1 MISCRLICGQLVIHL
16 QFGYHSSI
24 GCCKT
29 IVTIDRFA
37 KKGGAGVEQKQP
49 GHSPK
54 AQKIQDRIILG
65 TIWVVS
71 ALVIALVVGTVMNYI
86 WMFK

>member
-1 MISCRLICGQLVIHL
+1 M
-16 QFGYHSSI
+16 
-24 GCCKT
+24 
-29 IVTIDRFA
+29 
-37 KKGGAGVEQKQP
+37 EEKQP

-71 ALVIALVVGTVMNYI
+71 ALVVGTVMNYI

>member
-1 MISCRLICGQLVIHL
+1 MISCCLICGQLVIHL
-16 QFGYHSSI
+16 QFGYHSII

-29 IVTIDRFA
+29 FVTIDRFA
-37 KKGGAGVEQKQP
+37 EEGRGRVEQKQP

-65 TIWVVS
+65 TIWAVS

-86 WMFK
+86 WIFK

>member
-1 MISCRLICGQLVIHL
+1 M
-16 QFGYHSSI
+16 
-24 GCCKT
+24 K
-29 IVTIDRFA
+29 

>member
-1 MISCRLICGQLVIHL
+1 MISCCLICGQLVIQL

-24 GCCKT
+24 DCCKT
-29 IVTIDRFA
+29 LVTIDSFA
-37 KKGGAGVEQKQP
+37 EEGRGRCGRKTAR
-49 GHSPK
+49 HSPK

>member
-1 MISCRLICGQLVIHL
+1 MNQ
-16 QFGYHSSI
+16 
-24 GCCKT
+24 
-29 IVTIDRFA
+29 
-37 KKGGAGVEQKQP
+37 EQYE
-49 GHSPK
+49 HNPK

-65 TIWVVS
+65 TIWIVS

>member
-1 MISCRLICGQLVIHL
+1 M
-16 QFGYHSSI
+16 
-24 GCCKT
+24 
-29 IVTIDRFA
+29 
-37 KKGGAGVEQKQP
+37 EQKQP
-49 GHSPK
+49 GHSPN

>member
-1 MISCRLICGQLVIHL
+1 MNQ
-16 QFGYHSSI
+16 
-24 GCCKT
+24 
-29 IVTIDRFA
+29 
-37 KKGGAGVEQKQP
+37 EQ
-49 GHSPK
+49 HEHNPK

-86 WMFK
+86 WIFK